1 MNDLFA
7 RVLPIQREYQGQ
19 LGLSFLPV
27 EFTYSRKKLVHANST
42 DAKATHPK
50 VTLRILDYVLGV

>member
-19 LGLSFLPV
+19 LGFSFLPV
-27 EFTYSRKKLVHANST
+27 EFTYSRKKIVHANST
-42 DAKATHPK
+42 DAKTTLPK
-50 VTLRILDYVLGV
+50 VMFRILD